1 MTTQYLDEADQ
12 LADRV
17 IVIDHGS
24 VMADGTPLQLKDR
37 SGAASL
43 VVTVSR
49 PDDVDEAARVLAGR
63 IEDLH
68 VDRDARRLT
77 APSEGVSALAAIAA
91 DFTEAGI
98 ELDDIGLQRPSLD
111 DVFLTLTGR
120 KAEDPQ
126 TDTTDQESRV

>member
-1 MTTQYLDEADQ
+1 
-12 LADRV
+12 
-17 IVIDHGS
+17 
-24 VMADGTPLQLKDR
+24 LQLKDR

-49 PDDVDEAARVLAGR
+49 PDGVDEAARVLAGR

-77 APSEGVSALAAIAA
+77 APSEGVSALAALAG
-91 DFTEAGI
+91 DFTEGRI
-98 ELDDIGLQRPSLD
+98 ELDDTSLPRPSLD
-111 DVFLTLTGR
+111 DVFLSLTGR